1 MEVRSRRFT
10 RFTFSF
16 SALSVSAFSRLA
28 PKLLNASTVQPLLS
42 AFQLSVFSVCF
53 PISPLFA
60 PQLLNASTSQPLCQL
75 ISVSPSYFRF
85 QFSAFQFFPDSLL
98 NLSTP
103 QPLISAFTFQLF
115 SFCCEP
121 WTDSSMLRWS
131 NLLVITPSPKP
142 ICTLVFGK
150 RLIER

>member
-53 PISPLFA
+53 PISPL
-60 PQLLNASTSQPLCQL
+60 
-75 ISVSPSYFRF
+75 
-85 QFSAFQFFPDSLL
+85 
-98 NLSTP
+98 STP
-103 QPLISAFTFQLF
+103 QPLNLFVSLSAFHLLISAFSSQRF
-115 SFCCEP
+115 SFFP
-121 WTDSSMLRWS
+121 TRSSTSQRL
-131 NLLVITPSPKP
+131 NLLFPLSPFSFSAFAVSHGP
-142 ICTLVFGK
+142 IHRCCGGA
-150 RLIER
+150 ICS